1 MMLLDK
7 RSNTAVTA
15 REKGTTIYIAYCV
28 VVGLFIIVVAL
39 IYRPHSTPVATHTNA
54 TSQRHPAGSSTSR
67 SGSTPLA
74 VNGNGKGTQ
83 HLSGV
88 SSTPTKPSQSAAA
101 SAPLSNSGPGNVIGL
116 FALVSVLASVAW
128 RRKLIHSVIR

>member
-1 MMLLDK
+1 M
-7 RSNTAVTA
+7 TA

-28 VVGLFIIVVAL
+28 VVGLFIIIVAL
-39 IYRPHSTPVATHTNA
+39 IYRPHSTPVATHKNVVT
-54 TSQRHPAGSSTSR
+54 TQRHPAGSSTSH

-116 FALVSVLASVAW
+116 FALVSVLGSVAW